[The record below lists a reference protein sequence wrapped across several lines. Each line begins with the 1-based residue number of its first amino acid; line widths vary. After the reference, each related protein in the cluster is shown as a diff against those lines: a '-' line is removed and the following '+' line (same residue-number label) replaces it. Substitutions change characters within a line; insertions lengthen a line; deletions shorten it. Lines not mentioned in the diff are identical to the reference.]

1 MRTRAAGL
9 MGSTLCEGR
18 NDERRW
24 EALEISFNVLAQVAL
39 ACVSTC
45 FFFSANPCIF
55 TFFSRFK
62 KVMKRPRCSLIGK

>member
-45 FFFSANPCIF
+45 FFFLLIPVYLHSF
-55 TFFSRFK
+55 LVLK
-62 KVMKRPRCSLIGK
+62 KL